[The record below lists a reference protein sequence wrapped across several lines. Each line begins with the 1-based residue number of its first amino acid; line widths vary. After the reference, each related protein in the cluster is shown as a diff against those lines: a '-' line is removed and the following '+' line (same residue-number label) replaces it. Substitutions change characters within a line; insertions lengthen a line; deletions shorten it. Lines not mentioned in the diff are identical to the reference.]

1 MISPRAMTRVC
12 VPTKLVHVPT
22 FVCIL
27 PFVLFVLS
35 WKSNR
40 LINQKRYSAY
50 LHLTMGPQVCA
61 VPVPT
66 VDPSWVVHV
75 RVPHLACSTKQFR
88 PRSTQHQLLQ
98 PFHVMCKPIHSF
110 VDSFVRCCRGCLQM
124 NLSSLAQSLDL
135 KYFGKF
141 ITGHSM
147 G

>member
-61 VPVPT
+61 VPVP
-66 VDPSWVVHV
+66 
-75 RVPHLACSTKQFR
+75 R
-88 PRSTQHQLLQ
+88 P
-98 PFHVMCKPIHSF
+98 
-110 VDSFVRCCRGCLQM
+110 
-124 NLSSLAQSLDL
+124 
-135 KYFGKF
+135 
-141 ITGHSM
+141 
-147 G
+147 